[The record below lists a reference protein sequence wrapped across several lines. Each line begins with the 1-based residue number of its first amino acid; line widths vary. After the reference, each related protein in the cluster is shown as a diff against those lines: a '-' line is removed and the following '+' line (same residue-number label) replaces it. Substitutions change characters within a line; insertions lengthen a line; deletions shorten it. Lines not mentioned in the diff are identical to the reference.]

1 MKILIVG
8 NGVAGLSAAEEIR
21 KRNKEANIHMITKE
35 NYYTYY
41 RTQLSHFLS
50 KDFNVEDIYMHP
62 KNWYVEN
69 NIKVIFNE
77 EVRSIDKNKQTI
89 KLSNNEELVYDKLL
103 LANGASS
110 FIPPVEGRDKQGVF
124 SLRGLD
130 DLREIQEY
138 AKNIDK
144 GIVIGGGL
152 LGLEAANSL
161 NKLGIEIKVIE
172 FFDRLLP
179 RQLDNEGSKVLRK
192 IVEEQGIKLLLGG
205 QVENIYGENKVEGC
219 KIKGGQDIETSLVL
233 FSAGVRSNIQLAKE
247 LGLEI
252 NRSIVVDKFM
262 NTSEEEIYA
271 AGDVCEFNGKSFGIW
286 PIAIEQGK
294 IAGLNM
300 IGEKQEYEEIIPSN
314 MLNVMGSK
322 VFSIGDVGTGEGEYE
337 SIKIERDKNNIFK
350 KLFFLNGKLVG
361 AILINDIAMAG
372 KLKKLMSSDI
382 DFSELLNKNISDEE
396 KLNQL

>member
-233 FSAGVRSNIQLAKE
+233 FSAGVRSNIQLAKDM
-247 LGLEI
+247 GLEI

>member
-1 MKILIVG
+1 MKILIIG

-21 KRNKEANIHMITKE
+21 KRNKDANIQIITKE

-62 KNWYVEN
+62 ENWYVEN
-69 NIKVIFNE
+69 NIKVHLNKEGSSINKDKKSLKLLNGE
-77 EVRSIDKNKQTI
+77 EIT
-89 KLSNNEELVYDKLL
+89 YDKLL

-110 FIPPVEGRDKQGVF
+110 FIPPVEGRNKQGIF
-124 SLRGLD
+124 ALRGLD

-138 AKNIDK
+138 AREVDK

-161 NKLGIEIKVIE
+161 NKLEIDITVVE

-192 IVEEQGIKLLLGG
+192 IVEEQGIKLLLGC
-205 QVENIYGENKVEGC
+205 QVESIYGEDKVEGC
-219 KIKGGQDIETSLVL
+219 KMKEGQDIETSLVL
-233 FSAGVRSNIQLAKE
+233 FSAGVRSNLQLAKDM
-247 LGLEI
+247 GLEI

-262 NTSEEEIYA
+262 NTSEEDIYA

-294 IAGLNM
+294 IAGMNM

-322 VFSIGDVGTGEGEYE
+322 VFSIGDVGAVEEVYE
-337 SIKIERDKNNIFK
+337 SIKIESDKDNIFK

-361 AILINDIAMAG
+361 AILINDITMAG
-372 KLKKLMSSDI
+372 KLKKLISSEQDYT
-382 DFSELLNKNISDEE
+382 ELLNKNISDEE
-396 KLNQL
+396 KFNQL